1 MKELLYNPITYEEVC
16 HYVKMAQYAPRKDAE
31 VLQRFLY
38 QRAAET
44 GVCSPEIIGKIN
56 SITDRFRD
64 EENEIL
70 RKTIEEKLHRSRLM
84 NLQKIDA
91 SDEQIVTAI
100 KLTLPKFE
108 SDRDWGGIYRI
119 LVDFCNHLGF
129 KAVKTEFV
137 KRFAVMGI
145 YPTDNIVKNLEHIMP
160 SSIKGTEWY
169 DHKFSYSA
177 VQKGIDSSW
186 PMNYKKWEESDIINR
201 DFLDRKSIAKIF
213 LDNLIKV
220 TSMP

>member
-1 MKELLYNPITYEEVC
+1 MEELLYKPITYDEVC
-16 HYVKMAQYAPRKDAE
+16 HYVNMARNAPRKDAE
-31 VLQRFLY
+31 ALQRFLY
-38 QRAAET
+38 RRAAET
-44 GVCSPEIIGKIN
+44 GVCSPEIIAKIS
-56 SITDRFRD
+56 SITDRFKD
-64 EENEIL
+64 EENEML
-70 RKTIEEKLHRSRLM
+70 RKLM
-84 NLQKIDA
+84 AEDLRRRGIMDQQKIDA

-129 KAVKTEFV
+129 KAVKTDFV
-137 KRFAVMGI
+137 KRFALMGI
-145 YPTDNIVKNLEHIMP
+145 YPTDKIAKDLVRNVP
-160 SSIKGTEWY
+160 SAIKGTEWHE
-169 DHKFSYSA
+169 HKFSYSA
-177 VQKGIDSSW
+177 VQKGIDSTW
-186 PMNYKKWEESDIINR
+186 PTSYKEWEESDIINR

>member
-1 MKELLYNPITYEEVC
+1 
-16 HYVKMAQYAPRKDAE
+16 MAKYAPRKDAE

-44 GVCSPEIIGKIN
+44 GGCSPEIIAKIS

-64 EENEIL
+64 EENEML
-70 RKTIEEKLHRSRLM
+70 RKIMAEDLRRRGIM
-84 NLQKIDA
+84 DQQKIDA
-91 SDEQIVTAI
+91 SDEQIVKAI
-100 KLTLPKFE
+100 KLTLQKFE

-129 KAVKTEFV
+129 KAVKTDFV
-137 KRFAVMGI
+137 KRFALMGI
-145 YPTDNIVKNLEHIMP
+145 YPTDNVVKDLERIVP
-160 SSIKGTEWY
+160 SAIKGTEWHE
-169 DHKFSYSA
+169 HKFSYSA

-186 PMNYKKWEESDIINR
+186 PSSYKEWVECDIMTR

-213 LDNLIKV
+213 LDNLIKA